1 MKAFLR
7 WLWVRLSFNFVSEYK
22 KSIKFIREGQNIETN
37 STCHGM
43 HNSLGVKRLN
53 NVKGS
58 HSLCNAKVGTK
69 RHVIWYQN
77 LDLLLV
83 HEDGNGGK
91 KIQSLQNARPR
102 QRYKLTRCLLRAELC
117 YPYCIDLTEVVS
129 TFDKVDIGVTRL
141 CRIKIYED
149 WFKLRFM
156 LGIWR

>member
-1 MKAFLR
+1 MFDLKKKSKNMKAFLR
-7 WLWVRLSFNFVSEYK
+7 WLWVRLSFNFISEYK
-22 KSIKFIREGQNIETN
+22 KSIKSICEGQNIETN

-58 HSLCNAKVGTK
+58 HSLCNAKADTK

-83 HEDGNGGK
+83 HEDGNGDK

-102 QRYKLTRCLLRAELC
+102 QRYKVLIKGRVALSLLHRLDRSSINIWQGGQRCN
-117 YPYCIDLTEVVS
+117 
-129 TFDKVDIGVTRL
+129 
-141 CRIKIYED
+141 KIV
-149 WFKLRFM
+149 
-156 LGIWR
+156 